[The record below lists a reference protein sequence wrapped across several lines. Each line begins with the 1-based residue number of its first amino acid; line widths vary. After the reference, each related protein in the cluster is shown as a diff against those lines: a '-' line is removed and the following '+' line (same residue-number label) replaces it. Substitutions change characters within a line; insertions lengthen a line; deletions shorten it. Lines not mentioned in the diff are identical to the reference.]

1 MSSPVPYSP
10 FLSTPAAKPGPP
22 NPAGKQGGGAPAAI
36 RHAPASLKDLNQSQL
51 DAAITL
57 EGPLLVL
64 AGAGTG
70 KTRVITYRMAEL
82 IRTGVDPSRILSVTF
97 TNKAAKEM
105 AERMSQFLGRR
116 PNSRPVISTFHSLC
130 VRILREEIESLGYP
144 KKFVIYDR
152 GDQESAARRSLRD
165 IKVAET
171 ALKPGDLLAQISRWK
186 MVGVLPELATEYAED
201 DRGYLAASGYRRYQQ
216 SLRASGAVDFDDLLL
231 LTAQL
236 FDQFPEVL
244 ARQQAKFEQVQIDE
258 YQDTNE
264 MQFQIV
270 AALVKPHHNICVV
283 GDDDQSIY
291 GWRGA
296 EVKHILNFQQHFPGA
311 KIVRLQDNYRCT
323 TEIIRF
329 ANQLVKHNQGRHEK
343 TLVAHKEGPTPAIK
357 PYADEQ
363 TEAEGVVREINYL
376 VKELKVPPQD
386 IAILFRTNEQ
396 PRLFETELRR
406 VRVPYKL
413 VGGQSFFDRTEV
425 RDVMAYLKVLSNPS
439 DEVSLLRI
447 INTPV
452 RGIGEASI
460 EKLLSRA
467 VKSGRKI
474 WDVIPEA
481 LAEKVIT
488 PKTAKAIESFRS
500 LMDDFKRRFESPGT
514 SMSETLEKLLHDID
528 YKGEIEKQHKSA
540 DQQLSRSAVL
550 EECVSALREYEKRST
565 NADLADFLD
574 QTSLNGN
581 DRDFGQEDSFEPEA
595 VKLMTLHSAKGL
607 EFPRVYLV
615 GLEEGLLPH
624 KRSIADELENNP
636 SAIEEERRLAYV
648 GITRAKDVL
657 TISYAETRMKW
668 GKRYKSK
675 PSRFLKEML
684 RPVKDE
690 LRNQTETNDGG
701 ISKDS
706 NPAVN

>member
-10 FLSTPAAKPGPP
+10 FLSTPAPQPGASTS
-22 NPAGKQGGGAPAAI
+22 AGKGGAGANAGSA
-36 RHAPASLKDLNQSQL
+36 RQAPASLKDLNASQL

-82 IRTGVDPSRILSVTF
+82 IRNGVDPTRILSVTF

-105 AERMSQFLGRR
+105 AERMSHFLGRR
-116 PNSRPVISTFHSLC
+116 PRSRPLISTFHSLC
-130 VRILREEIESLGYP
+130 VRILRDEIEALGYP

-152 GDQESAARRSLRD
+152 GDQESAARRALRD

-171 ALKPGDLLAQISRWK
+171 ALKPSDLLSQISRWK
-186 MVGVLPELATEYAED
+186 MVGVLPELASEYAD
-201 DRGYLAASGYRRYQQ
+201 DDKGYLAASAYRRYQQ

-244 ARQQAKFEQVQIDE
+244 ARQQQKFEQVQIDE

-270 AALVKPHHNICVV
+270 AALVKPHRNICVV

-296 EVKHILNFQQHFPGA
+296 EVKHILNFQQYFPGA

-323 TEIIRF
+323 TEILRL
-329 ANQLVKHNQGRHEK
+329 ANQLVKHNLGRHDK
-343 TLVAHKEGPTPAIK
+343 TLIAHKEGPTPIVK
-357 PYADEQ
+357 PYSDEQ

-376 VKELKVPPQD
+376 VKELKVAPQD

-406 VRVPYKL
+406 VRVPYQL
-413 VGGQSFFDRTEV
+413 IGGQSFFDRTEV
-425 RDVMAYLKVLSNPS
+425 RDIMAYLKVLSNPA

-481 LAEKVIT
+481 LAEKAIT
-488 PKTAKAIESFRS
+488 PKTAKAIETFREMMKEFQRQFETPGIS
-500 LMDDFKRRFESPGT
+500 LAAS
-514 SMSETLEKLLHDID
+514 LQKLIHDID
-528 YKGEIEKQHKSA
+528 YEGEIQKQYKDA
-540 DQQLSRSAVL
+540 AQQLARSAVL
-550 EECVSALREYEKRST
+550 DECIQSLKEYEQR
-565 NADLADFLD
+565 ADRPDLSDFLD
-574 QTSLNGN
+574 QSSLNGN
-581 DRDFGQEDSFEPEA
+581 DRNFGDDDSFEQSA

-624 KRSIADELENNP
+624 KRSITDELENNP

-657 TISYAETRMKW
+657 TISFAQTRMKW
-668 GKRYKSK
+668 GKRYKTK
-675 PSRFLKEML
+675 PSRFLTEMQ
-684 RPVKDE
+684 RVI
-690 LRNQTETNDGG
+690 GG
-701 ISKDS
+701 EGTKT
-706 NPAVN
+706 ALE

>member
-10 FLSTPAAKPGPP
+10 FLSTPAPQPGASTS
-22 NPAGKQGGGAPAAI
+22 AGKGGAGANAGSA
-36 RHAPASLKDLNQSQL
+36 RQAPASLKDLNASQL

-82 IRTGVDPSRILSVTF
+82 IRNGVDPTRILSVTF

-105 AERMSQFLGRR
+105 AERMSHFLGRR
-116 PNSRPVISTFHSLC
+116 PRSRPLISTFHSLC
-130 VRILREEIESLGYP
+130 VRILRDEIEALGYP

-152 GDQESAARRSLRD
+152 GDQESAARRALRD

-171 ALKPGDLLAQISRWK
+171 ALKPSDLLSQISRWK
-186 MVGVLPELATEYAED
+186 MVGVLPELASEYAD
-201 DRGYLAASGYRRYQQ
+201 DDKGYLAASAYRRYQQ

-244 ARQQAKFEQVQIDE
+244 ARQQQKFEQIQIDE

-270 AALVKPHHNICVV
+270 AALVKPHRNICVV

-296 EVKHILNFQQHFPGA
+296 EVKHILNFQQYFPGA

-323 TEIIRF
+323 TEIIRL
-329 ANQLVKHNQGRHEK
+329 ANQLVKHNLGRHDK
-343 TLVAHKEGPTPAIK
+343 TLIAHKEGPTPTVK
-357 PYADEQ
+357 PYSDEQ

-376 VKELKVPPQD
+376 VKELKVAPQD

-406 VRVPYKL
+406 VRVPYQL
-413 VGGQSFFDRTEV
+413 IGGQSFFDRTEV
-425 RDVMAYLKVLSNPS
+425 RDIMAYLKVLSNPA

-481 LAEKVIT
+481 LAEKAIT
-488 PKTAKAIESFRS
+488 LKTAKAIETFREMMKEFQRQFETPGIS
-500 LMDDFKRRFESPGT
+500 LAAS
-514 SMSETLEKLLHDID
+514 LQKLIHDID
-528 YKGEIEKQHKSA
+528 YEGEIQKQYKDA
-540 DQQLSRSAVL
+540 AQQLARSAVL
-550 EECVSALREYEKRST
+550 DECIQSLKEYEQR
-565 NADLADFLD
+565 ADRPDLSDFLD
-574 QTSLNGN
+574 QSSLNGN
-581 DRDFGQEDSFEPEA
+581 DRNFGEDDSFEQSA

-607 EFPRVYLV
+607 EFRSVVLSCTPRD
-615 GLEEGLLPH
+615 GAQD
-624 KRSIADELENNP
+624 ADELRMT
-636 SAIEEERRLAYV
+636 IYV
-648 GITRAKDVL
+648 GMTRATEQLAVFADESHL
-657 TISYAETRMKW
+657 LAADLRAAAEAKGR
-668 GKRYKSK
+668 
-675 PSRFLKEML
+675 LI
-684 RPVKDE
+684 V
-690 LRNQTETNDGG
+690 G
-701 ISKDS
+701 ISGD
-706 NPAVN
+706 

>member
-10 FLSTPAAKPGPP
+10 FLSTPAPRP
-22 NPAGKQGGGAPAAI
+22 GAPTSTGKGTGSSSGSTKQ
-36 RHAPASLKDLNQSQL
+36 APASLKDLNASQL
-51 DAAITL
+51 DAAVTL

-82 IRTGVDPSRILSVTF
+82 IRNGVEPSRILSVTF

-105 AERMSQFLGRR
+105 AERMSHFLGRR
-116 PNSRPVISTFHSLC
+116 PSSRPMISTFHSLC
-130 VRILREEIESLGYP
+130 VKILRDEIEALGYP

-152 GDQESAARRSLRD
+152 GDQESAARRALRD
-165 IKVAET
+165 IKVNET
-171 ALKPGDLLAQISRWK
+171 SLSPADLLSQISRWK
-186 MVGVLPELATEYAED
+186 MVGVLPELATEYSD
-201 DRGYLAASGYRRYQQ
+201 DDKAFLAASGYRRYQL
-216 SLRASGAVDFDDLLL
+216 SLRASGAVDCDDLLL

-244 ARQQAKFEQVQIDE
+244 ARQQARFEQVQIDE

-323 TEIIRF
+323 TEIIRL
-329 ANQLVKHNQGRHEK
+329 ANQLVKHNQGRHDK

-357 PYADEQ
+357 PYSDEQ
-363 TEAEGVVREINYL
+363 TEAEGVVRDINYL
-376 VKELKVPPQD
+376 IKELKVPPQG

-396 PRLFETELRR
+396 PRIFETELRR
-406 VRVPYKL
+406 VRVPYQL
-413 VGGQSFFDRTEV
+413 VGGQSFFDRKEV
-425 RDVMAYLKVLSNPS
+425 RDVMAYLKVLSNPA

-460 EKLLSRA
+460 EKLLARA
-467 VKSGRKI
+467 VKAGRKI
-474 WDVIPEA
+474 WDVIPDA
-481 LAEKVIT
+481 VAEKEIS
-488 PKTAKAIESFRS
+488 PKTAKAIESFRN
-500 LMDDFKRRFESPGT
+500 LLTDFQKRFETPGT
-514 SMSETLEKLLHDID
+514 SLSETLQSLLHDID
-528 YKGEIEKQHKSA
+528 YEGEIEKQYKAA
-540 DQQLSRSAVL
+540 DQQLARSAVL
-550 EECVSALREYEKRST
+550 DECITALREYEKRSEKP
-565 NADLADFLD
+565 DLGDFLE
-574 QTSLNGN
+574 QSSLNGN
-581 DRDFGQEDSFEPEA
+581 DREFGEDDSFEQPSI
-595 VKLMTLHSAKGL
+595 KLMTLHSAKGL
-607 EFPRVYLV
+607 EFPHVYLV

-624 KRSIADELENNP
+624 KRSITDELESNP

-668 GKRYKSK
+668 GKRYKTK
-675 PSRFLKEML
+675 PSRFLKEMQ
-684 RPVKDE
+684 RK
-690 LRNQTETNDGG
+690 
-701 ISKDS
+701 ISDDS
-706 NPAVN
+706 PSGE

>member
-10 FLSTPAAKPGPP
+10 FLSTPATRP
-22 NPAGKQGGGAPAAI
+22 GAPSSTAKGSGSSSGSMKQ
-36 RHAPASLKDLNQSQL
+36 APASLKDLNASQL

-57 EGPLLVL
+57 KGPLLVL

-82 IRTGVDPSRILSVTF
+82 IRSGVEPSRILSVTF

-105 AERMSQFLGRR
+105 AERMSHFLGRR
-116 PNSRPVISTFHSLC
+116 PSSRPMISTFHSLC
-130 VRILREEIESLGYP
+130 VKILRDEIEALGYP

-152 GDQESAARRSLRD
+152 GDQESAARRALRD
-165 IKVAET
+165 IKVNES
-171 ALKPGDLLAQISRWK
+171 ALSPADLLSQISRWK
-186 MVGVLPELATEYAED
+186 MVGVLPELATEYADD

-323 TEIIRF
+323 TEIIRL
-329 ANQLVKHNQGRHEK
+329 ANQLVKHNVGRHDK
-343 TLVAHKEGPTPAIK
+343 TLIAHKDGPTPAIK
-357 PYADEQ
+357 PYPDEQ
-363 TEAEGVVREINYL
+363 TESEGVVRDINYL
-376 VKELKVPPQD
+376 IKELKVPPQD

-396 PRLFETELRR
+396 PRIFETELRR
-406 VRVPYKL
+406 VRVPYQL
-413 VGGQSFFDRTEV
+413 VGGQSFFDRKEV
-425 RDVMAYLKVLSNPS
+425 RDVMAYLKVLANPA

-460 EKLLSRA
+460 EKLLGRA

-474 WDVIPEA
+474 WDVIPDA
-481 LAEKVIT
+481 VAEKELS
-488 PKTAKAIESFRS
+488 PKTAKAIETFRS
-500 LMDDFKRRFESPGT
+500 LLTDFQNRFEAPGT
-514 SMSETLEKLLHDID
+514 SMSETLKTLLHDIN
-528 YKGEIEKQHKSA
+528 YEGEIEKQYKA
-540 DQQLSRSAVL
+540 TDQQLARNAVL
-550 EECVSALREYEKRST
+550 EECITALKEYEQRSSKP
-565 NADLADFLD
+565 DLSDFLD

-581 DRDFGQEDSFEPEA
+581 DREFGEDDSFEQTS

-607 EFPRVYLV
+607 EFPHVYLV

-624 KRSIADELENNP
+624 KRSITDELESNP
-636 SAIEEERRLAYV
+636 TAIEEERRLAYV

-668 GKRYKSK
+668 GKRYKTK
-675 PSRFLKEML
+675 PSRFLKEMQ
-684 RPVKDE
+684 RKVADE
-690 LRNQTETNDGG
+690 SPKSE
-701 ISKDS
+701 
-706 NPAVN
+706 

>member
-1 MSSPVPYSP
+1 M
-10 FLSTPAAKPGPP
+10 
-22 NPAGKQGGGAPAAI
+22 
-36 RHAPASLKDLNQSQL
+36 
-51 DAAITL
+51 
-57 EGPLLVL
+57 
-64 AGAGTG
+64 
-70 KTRVITYRMAEL
+70 
-82 IRTGVDPSRILSVTF
+82 
-97 TNKAAKEM
+97 
-105 AERMSQFLGRR
+105 
-116 PNSRPVISTFHSLC
+116 
-130 VRILREEIESLGYP
+130 
-144 KKFVIYDR
+144 
-152 GDQESAARRSLRD
+152 
-165 IKVAET
+165 
-171 ALKPGDLLAQISRWK
+171 
-186 MVGVLPELATEYAED
+186 
-201 DRGYLAASGYRRYQQ
+201 
-216 SLRASGAVDFDDLLL
+216 RASGAVDFDDLLL

-244 ARQQAKFEQVQIDE
+244 ARQQQKFEQVQIDE

-270 AALVKPHHNICVV
+270 AALVKPHRNICVV

-296 EVKHILNFQQHFPGA
+296 EVKHILNFQQYFPGA

-323 TEIIRF
+323 TEIIRL
-329 ANQLVKHNQGRHEK
+329 ANQLVKHNLGRHDK
-343 TLVAHKEGPTPAIK
+343 TLIAHKEGPTPIVK
-357 PYADEQ
+357 PYSDEQ

-376 VKELKVPPQD
+376 VKELKVAPQD

-406 VRVPYKL
+406 VRVPYQL
-413 VGGQSFFDRTEV
+413 IGGQSFFDRTEV
-425 RDVMAYLKVLSNPS
+425 RDIMAYLKVLSNPA

-481 LAEKVIT
+481 LAEKAIT
-488 PKTAKAIESFRS
+488 PKTAKAIETFREMMKEFQRQFETPGIS
-500 LMDDFKRRFESPGT
+500 LAAS
-514 SMSETLEKLLHDID
+514 LQKLIHDID
-528 YKGEIEKQHKSA
+528 YEGEIQKQYKDA
-540 DQQLSRSAVL
+540 AQQLARSAVL
-550 EECVSALREYEKRST
+550 DECIQSLKEYEQR
-565 NADLADFLD
+565 ADRPDLSDFLD
-574 QTSLNGN
+574 QSSLNGN
-581 DRDFGQEDSFEPEA
+581 DRNFGEDDSFEQSA

-624 KRSIADELENNP
+624 KRSITDELENNP

-657 TISYAETRMKW
+657 TISFAQTRMKW
-668 GKRYKSK
+668 GKRYKTK
-675 PSRFLKEML
+675 PSRFLTEMQ
-684 RPVKDE
+684 RVI
-690 LRNQTETNDGG
+690 GG
-701 ISKDS
+701 EGTGTA
-706 NPAVN
+706 PE

>member
-10 FLSTPAAKPGPP
+10 FLSTPAPQPGASTS
-22 NPAGKQGGGAPAAI
+22 AGKGGAGANAGSA
-36 RHAPASLKDLNQSQL
+36 RQAPASLKDLNASQL

-82 IRTGVDPSRILSVTF
+82 IRNGVDPTRILSVTF

-105 AERMSQFLGRR
+105 AERMSHFLGRR
-116 PNSRPVISTFHSLC
+116 PRSRPLISTFHSLC
-130 VRILREEIESLGYP
+130 VRILRDEIEALGYP

-152 GDQESAARRSLRD
+152 GDQESAARRALRD

-171 ALKPGDLLAQISRWK
+171 ALKPSDLLSQISRWK
-186 MVGVLPELATEYAED
+186 MVGVLPELASEYAED
-201 DRGYLAASGYRRYQQ
+201 DKGYLAASAYRRYQQ

-244 ARQQAKFEQVQIDE
+244 ARQQQKFEQVQIDE

-296 EVKHILNFQQHFPGA
+296 EVKHILNFQQYFPGA

-323 TEIIRF
+323 TEIIRL
-329 ANQLVKHNQGRHEK
+329 ANQLVKHNLGRHDK
-343 TLVAHKEGPTPAIK
+343 TLIAHKEGPTPIVK
-357 PYADEQ
+357 PYSDEQ

-376 VKELKVPPQD
+376 VKELKVAPQD

-406 VRVPYKL
+406 VRVPYQL
-413 VGGQSFFDRTEV
+413 IGGQSFFDRTEV
-425 RDVMAYLKVLSNPS
+425 RDIMAYLKVLSNPA

-481 LAEKVIT
+481 LAEKAIT
-488 PKTAKAIESFRS
+488 PKTAKAIETFRTMMKEFQRQFETPGIS
-500 LMDDFKRRFESPGT
+500 LAAS
-514 SMSETLEKLLHDID
+514 LQKLIHDID
-528 YKGEIEKQHKSA
+528 YEGEIQKQYKDA
-540 DQQLSRSAVL
+540 AQQLARSAVL
-550 EECVSALREYEKRST
+550 DECIQSLKEYEQR
-565 NADLADFLD
+565 ADRPDLSDFLD
-574 QTSLNGN
+574 QSSLNGN
-581 DRDFGQEDSFEPEA
+581 DRNFGEDDSFEQSA

-624 KRSIADELENNP
+624 KRSITDELENNP

-657 TISYAETRMKW
+657 TISFAQTRMKW
-668 GKRYKSK
+668 GKRYKTK
-675 PSRFLKEML
+675 PSRFLTEMQ
-684 RPVKDE
+684 RVI
-690 LRNQTETNDGG
+690 GG
-701 ISKDS
+701 EG
-706 NPAVN
+706 PGTAPE

>member
-1 MSSPVPYSP
+1 VPYSP
-10 FLSTPAAKPGPP
+10 FLSTPVPKPGVPSASGKGAIP
-22 NPAGKQGGGAPAAI
+22 RPAS
-36 RHAPASLKDLNQSQL
+36 HAPASLKDLNEAQL

-57 EGPLLVL
+57 NGPLLVL

-82 IRTGVDPSRILSVTF
+82 IRSGVEPSTILSVTF
-97 TNKAAKEM
+97 TNKAAREM
-105 AERMSQFLGRR
+105 AERMSDFLGRR
-116 PNSRPVISTFHSLC
+116 ASSRPLISTFHSLC
-130 VRILREEIESLGYP
+130 VRILREEIHALGYP
-144 KKFVIYDR
+144 QKFVIYDR
-152 GDQESAARRSLRD
+152 GDQESAARRALRD
-165 IKVAET
+165 IKVPET
-171 ALKPGDLLAQISRWK
+171 SLKSGDLLSQISRWK
-186 MVGVLPELATEYAED
+186 MVGILPELAAEYAD
-201 DRGYLAASGYRRYQQ
+201 DDLGYLAASAYRRYQQ
-216 SLRASGAVDFDDLLL
+216 ALRASGAVDFDDLLL
-231 LTAQL
+231 LTVQL
-236 FDQFPEVL
+236 FQQFPDVL

-264 MQFQIV
+264 MQFQII
-270 AALVKPHHNICVV
+270 ASLVEPHQNLCVV

-291 GWRGA
+291 GWRGC
-296 EVKHILNFQQHFPGA
+296 EVKHILNFQHQFPGA

-323 TEIIRF
+323 TEIIRL
-329 ANQLVKHNQGRHEK
+329 ANQLVKHNQGRHDK

-357 PYADEQ
+357 PYSDEQ
-363 TEAEGVVREINYL
+363 TEAEGVVRDINYL
-376 VKELKVPPQD
+376 IKELKVAPQD

-396 PRLFETELRR
+396 PRLFEMELRR

-425 RDVMAYLKVLSNPS
+425 RDVMAYLKVLSNPA

-452 RGIGEASI
+452 RGIGDASI
-460 EKLLSRA
+460 EKLLNMA

-474 WDVIPEA
+474 WEVIPEA
-481 LAEKVIT
+481 LTEKVIT
-488 PKTAKAIESFRS
+488 PKTAKAIESFRT
-500 LMDDFKRRFESPGT
+500 LMDGYKSRFEEPGV
-514 SMSETLEKLLHDID
+514 SLSETLQTLLKTID
-528 YKGEIEKQHKSA
+528 YQGEIARQYKEPE
-540 DQQLSRSAVL
+540 QQLIRTAVL
-550 EECVSALREYEKRST
+550 DECVTAVKEYEQRSKKP
-565 NADLADFLD
+565 DLSEFLE
-574 QTSLNGN
+574 QSSLNGN
-581 DRDFGQEDSFEPEA
+581 DRDFGEDDSFESST

-624 KRSIADELENNP
+624 KRSITDEMESNP
-636 SAIEEERRLAYV
+636 TAIEEERRLAYV

-684 RPVKDE
+684 RPIGE
-690 LRNQTETNDGG
+690 E
-701 ISKDS
+701 S
-706 NPAVN
+706 AVTPKSPDQ

>member
-1 MSSPVPYSP
+1 MSVPVPYSP
-10 FLSTPAAKPGPP
+10 FLNTPAPKPFSSS
-22 NPAGKQGGGAPAAI
+22 AGGKGTGASAAGSPRPGAPT
-36 RHAPASLKDLNQSQL
+36 LKDLNTSQL
-51 DAAITL
+51 EAAVTL

-82 IRTGVDPSRILSVTF
+82 IRQGVEPSRILSVTF

-105 AERMSQFLGRR
+105 AERMSHFQGRR
-116 PNSRPVISTFHSLC
+116 PGSRPLISTFHSLC
-130 VRILREEIESLGYP
+130 VRILRDEIETLGYP

-152 GDQESAARRSLRD
+152 GDQESAARKALRD
-165 IKVAET
+165 IKVTDA
-171 ALKPGDLLAQISRWK
+171 ALRPADLLSQISRWK
-186 MVGVLPELATEYAED
+186 MVGVLPELATEYAND
-201 DRGYLAASGYRRYQQ
+201 DRGFLAASGYRRYQQ
-216 SLRASGAVDFDDLLL
+216 SLRASGAVDFDDLLV

-236 FDQFPEVL
+236 FEQFPEVL
-244 ARQQAKFEQVQIDE
+244 ARQQARFEQVQIDE

-296 EVKHILNFQQHFPGA
+296 EVKHILSFQHHFPGA

-323 TEIIRF
+323 TEIIRL
-329 ANQLVKHNQGRHEK
+329 ANQLVKHNHGRHDK

-376 VKELKVPPQD
+376 IKELNVPPQD

-406 VRVPYKL
+406 VRVPYLL
-413 VGGQSFFDRTEV
+413 VGGQSFFDRKEV
-425 RDVMAYLKVLSNPS
+425 RDVMAYLKVLSNPQ

-447 INTPV
+447 INTPT
-452 RGIGEASI
+452 RGISDAAV
-460 EKLLSRA
+460 EKLLNRA
-467 VKSGRKI
+467 VKSGRRI
-474 WDVIPEA
+474 WDVIPDA
-481 LAEKVIT
+481 VAEKEIT
-488 PKTAKAIESFRS
+488 QKTAKAIESFRQ
-500 LMDDFKRRFESPGT
+500 MMTDFQRRFGSQQG
-514 SMSETLEKLLHDID
+514 SLAETLQTLIHDID
-528 YKGEIEKQHKSA
+528 YESEIEKQYKAA
-540 DQQLSRSAVL
+540 DQQLARSAVL
-550 EECVSALREYEKRST
+550 DECVTALREYEQRSSRP
-565 NADLADFLD
+565 DLSEFLD

-581 DRDFGQEDSFEPEA
+581 DREFGEDNSFEQPA

-624 KRSIADELENNP
+624 KRSITDELENNP

-657 TISYAETRMKW
+657 TISYAQTRMKW
-668 GKRYKSK
+668 GKRYKCK
-675 PSRFLKEML
+675 PSRFLVEMQ
-684 RPVKDE
+684 RVIGEQKP
-690 LRNQTETNDGG
+690 
-701 ISKDS
+701 
-706 NPAVN
+706 PAEGE

>member
-1 MSSPVPYSP
+1 VSSPVPYSP
-10 FLSTPAAKPGPP
+10 FLSVPAVRPP
-22 NPAGKQGGGAPAAI
+22 LPHPAGKGNGGSPSS
-36 RHAPASLKDLNQSQL
+36 RPSPPSPKDLNESQL
-51 DAAITL
+51 DAALTL
-57 EGPLLVL
+57 AGPLLVL

-70 KTRVITYRMAEL
+70 KTRVITYRMSEL
-82 IRTGVDPSRILSVTF
+82 IRSGVDAERILSVTF

-105 AERMSQFLGRR
+105 AERMSHFLGRR
-116 PNSRPVISTFHSLC
+116 PSSRPVISTFHSLC
-130 VRILREEIESLGYP
+130 VRILRDEIEALGYP
-144 KKFVIYDR
+144 KNFVIYDR
-152 GDQESAARRSLRD
+152 GDQESAARRALRD

-171 ALKPGDLLAQISRWK
+171 ALRPGDLLSQISRWK
-186 MVGVLPELATEYAED
+186 MVGVLPELATEYATD

-236 FDQFPEVL
+236 FEQFPEVL
-244 ARQQAKFEQVQIDE
+244 ARQQSKFEQVQIDE

-270 AALVKPHHNICVV
+270 AALVRPHQNLCVV

-329 ANQLVKHNQGRHEK
+329 ANQLVKHNQSRHDK
-343 TLVAHKEGPTPAIK
+343 TLVAHKEGPTPSIK
-357 PYADEQ
+357 PYFDEQ
-363 TEAEGVVREINYL
+363 GEAEGVVREINYL

-396 PRLFETELRR
+396 PRIFETELRR
-406 VRVPYKL
+406 VKIPYKL

-425 RDVMAYLKVLSNPS
+425 RDVMAYLKVLSNPA

-452 RGIGEASI
+452 RGIGEASV

-467 VKSGRKI
+467 VKSRRKI

-481 LAEKVIT
+481 LNEKVIT
-488 PKTAKAIESFRS
+488 PKTAKAIEGFRG
-500 LMDDFKRRFESPGT
+500 LMDQFKTQFESPGT
-514 SMSETLEKLLHDID
+514 SMADTLQKLLHDID
-528 YKGEIEKQHKSA
+528 YKGEIEKQFKTA

-550 EECVSALREYEKRST
+550 EECIAALREYEQRSGKP
-565 NADLADFLD
+565 NLAEFLD

-581 DRDFGQEDSFEPEA
+581 ERDFGKDDSFEHSA
-595 VKLMTLHSAKGL
+595 IKLMTLHSAKGL

-624 KRSIADELENNP
+624 KRSINEEMDDNP

-684 RPVKDE
+684 REIEQKE
-690 LRNQTETNDGG
+690 
-701 ISKDS
+701 S
-706 NPAVN
+706 

>member
-10 FLSTPAAKPGPP
+10 FLSTPAPRP
-22 NPAGKQGGGAPAAI
+22 GAPTSTGKGTGSSSGSTKQ
-36 RHAPASLKDLNQSQL
+36 APASLKDLNASQL
-51 DAAITL
+51 DAAVTL
-57 EGPLLVL
+57 EGPLLGL

-82 IRTGVDPSRILSVTF
+82 IRNGVEPSRILSVTF

-105 AERMSQFLGRR
+105 AERMSHFLGRR
-116 PNSRPVISTFHSLC
+116 PSSRPMISTFHSLC
-130 VRILREEIESLGYP
+130 VKILRDEIEALGYP

-152 GDQESAARRSLRD
+152 GDQESAARRALRD
-165 IKVAET
+165 IKVNET
-171 ALKPGDLLAQISRWK
+171 SLSPADLLSQISRWK
-186 MVGVLPELATEYAED
+186 MVGVLPELATEYSD
-201 DRGYLAASGYRRYQQ
+201 DDKAFLAASGYRRYQL

-244 ARQQAKFEQVQIDE
+244 ARQQARFEQVQIDE

-323 TEIIRF
+323 TEIIRL
-329 ANQLVKHNQGRHEK
+329 ANQLVKHNQGRHDK

-357 PYADEQ
+357 PYSDEQ
-363 TEAEGVVREINYL
+363 TEAEGVVRDINYL
-376 VKELKVPPQD
+376 IKELKVPPQG

-396 PRLFETELRR
+396 PRIFETELRR
-406 VRVPYKL
+406 VRVPYQL
-413 VGGQSFFDRTEV
+413 VGGQSFFDRKEV
-425 RDVMAYLKVLSNPS
+425 RDVMAYLKVLSNPA

-460 EKLLSRA
+460 EKLLARA
-467 VKSGRKI
+467 VKAGRKI
-474 WDVIPEA
+474 WDVIPDA
-481 LAEKVIT
+481 VAEKEIS
-488 PKTAKAIESFRS
+488 PKTAKAIESFRN
-500 LMDDFKRRFESPGT
+500 LLTDFQKRFETPGT
-514 SMSETLEKLLHDID
+514 SLSETLQSLLHDID
-528 YKGEIEKQHKSA
+528 YEGEIEKQYKAA
-540 DQQLSRSAVL
+540 DQQLARSAVL
-550 EECVSALREYEKRST
+550 DECITALREYEKRSEKP
-565 NADLADFLD
+565 DLGDFLE
-574 QTSLNGN
+574 QSSLNGN
-581 DRDFGQEDSFEPEA
+581 DREFGEDDSFEQPSI
-595 VKLMTLHSAKGL
+595 KLMTLHSAKGL
-607 EFPRVYLV
+607 EFPHVYLV

-624 KRSIADELENNP
+624 KRSITDELESNP

-668 GKRYKSK
+668 GKRYKTK
-675 PSRFLKEML
+675 PSRFLKEMQ
-684 RPVKDE
+684 RK
-690 LRNQTETNDGG
+690 
-701 ISKDS
+701 ISDDS
-706 NPAVN
+706 PSGE

>member
-10 FLSTPAAKPGPP
+10 FLSTPAPRP
-22 NPAGKQGGGAPAAI
+22 GAPTSTGKGTGSSSGSTKQ
-36 RHAPASLKDLNQSQL
+36 APASLKDLNASQL
-51 DAAITL
+51 DAAVTL

-82 IRTGVDPSRILSVTF
+82 IRNGVEPSRILSVTF

-105 AERMSQFLGRR
+105 AERMSHFLGRR
-116 PNSRPVISTFHSLC
+116 PSSRPMISTFHSLC
-130 VRILREEIESLGYP
+130 VKILRDEIEALGYP

-152 GDQESAARRSLRD
+152 GDQESAARRALRD
-165 IKVAET
+165 IKVNET
-171 ALKPGDLLAQISRWK
+171 SLSPADLLSQISRWK
-186 MVGVLPELATEYAED
+186 MVGVLPELATEYSD
-201 DRGYLAASGYRRYQQ
+201 DDKAFLAASGYRRYQL

-244 ARQQAKFEQVQIDE
+244 ARQQARFEQVQIDE

-323 TEIIRF
+323 TEIIRL
-329 ANQLVKHNQGRHEK
+329 ANQLVKHNQGRHDK

-357 PYADEQ
+357 PYSDEQ
-363 TEAEGVVREINYL
+363 TEAEGVVRDINYL
-376 VKELKVPPQD
+376 IKELKVPPQG

-396 PRLFETELRR
+396 PRIFETELRR
-406 VRVPYKL
+406 VRVPYQL
-413 VGGQSFFDRTEV
+413 VGGQSFFDRKEV
-425 RDVMAYLKVLSNPS
+425 RDVMAYLKVLSNPA

-460 EKLLSRA
+460 EKLLARA
-467 VKSGRKI
+467 VKAGRKI
-474 WDVIPEA
+474 WDVIPDA
-481 LAEKVIT
+481 VAEKEIS
-488 PKTAKAIESFRS
+488 PKTAKAIESFRN
-500 LMDDFKRRFESPGT
+500 LLTDFQKRFETPGT
-514 SMSETLEKLLHDID
+514 SLSETLQSLLHDID
-528 YKGEIEKQHKSA
+528 YEGEIEKQYKAA
-540 DQQLSRSAVL
+540 DQQLARSAVL
-550 EECVSALREYEKRST
+550 DECITALREYEKR
-565 NADLADFLD
+565 AEKPDLGDFLE
-574 QTSLNGN
+574 QSSLNGN
-581 DRDFGQEDSFEPEA
+581 DREFGEDDSFEQPSI
-595 VKLMTLHSAKGL
+595 KLMTLHSAKGL
-607 EFPRVYLV
+607 EFPHVYLV

-624 KRSIADELENNP
+624 KRSITDELESNP

-668 GKRYKSK
+668 GKRYKTK
-675 PSRFLKEML
+675 PSRFLKEMQ
-684 RPVKDE
+684 RK
-690 LRNQTETNDGG
+690 
-701 ISKDS
+701 ISDDS
-706 NPAVN
+706 PSGE